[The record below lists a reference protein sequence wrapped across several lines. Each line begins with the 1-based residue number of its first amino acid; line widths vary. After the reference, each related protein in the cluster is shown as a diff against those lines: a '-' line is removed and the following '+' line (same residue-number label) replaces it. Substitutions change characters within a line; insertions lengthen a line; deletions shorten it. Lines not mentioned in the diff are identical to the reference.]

1 MEIKI
6 KHLTKKFPA
15 DPKKH
20 IPDTIAVN
28 DLNIDVKDGEL
39 LGLLGP
45 SGCGKSTTLYMLAGL
60 KDPSDGEIWFGDDDV
75 TFLPSEK
82 RGIGL
87 VFQNYA
93 LYPHLTVYENVAFPL
108 TNLKV
113 STTEKA
119 LDLIQ
124 INALLEIL
132 EEPLKIVELMRNSK
146 HKGKISKEGSIRAFC
161 SHYHVV
167 TSLAKT
173 LFSYRLDKEND
184 DESIKAKAWKI
195 SSKLKKKKSK
205 IETSYEKKNIK
216 IDERGQILD
225 STGEPKKAFRRLTKD
240 EIDALVQETSRL
252 VQIDEYLDRKPSELS
267 GGQQQRVAIARALVK
282 KPRVLLL
289 DEPLSNL
296 DARLRLKT
304 REEIRRIQ
312 KDVGITTVFVTH
324 DQDEAMSICD
334 EIVVIKDG
342 VAQQIGAP
350 QDIYRDP
357 ANLFVAKFL
366 GVPPINVF
374 KGKIKDHKLYV
385 GDEAILDT
393 KAEDNDDVFV
403 GIRPEG
409 IIPGYNGRF
418 TLNVERIQTQGKDT
432 SLVCDHQS
440 YSGEEACKFL
450 VDSDQNVGL
459 GKKHFIVRQNKVYV
473 FDGKTEKR
481 IAL

>member
-1 MEIKI
+1 MDIEKIATLIKE
-6 KHLTKKFPA
+6 
-15 DPKKH
+15 
-20 IPDTIAVN
+20 N
-28 DLNIDVKDGEL
+28 DGKIDGLDIVDIYTVQEKGRLINNIFIESDLCEMPIVGFENHGGRTYINKNKP
-39 LGLLGP
+39 LGKVVFGK
-45 SGCGKSTTLYMLAGL
+45 GNNGKSGYEGVVYKNVIGTYLHGPL
-60 KDPSDGEIWFGDDDV
+60 
-75 TFLPSEK
+75 LPK
-82 RGIGL
+82 NPQL
-87 VFQNYA
+87 CDY
-93 LYPHLTVYENVAFPL
+93 LLT
-108 TNLKV
+108 
-113 STTEKA
+113 KA

-132 EEPLKIVELMRNSK
+132 EDPLKIVELMRNSK

-184 DESIKAKAWKI
+184 DESIKAKALQI

-225 STGEPKKAFRRLTKD
+225 SNGEPKKAFRRLTKD

-312 KDVGITTVFVTH
+312 RDVGITTVFVTH

-334 EIVVIKDG
+334 EIVVMKDG

-350 QDIYRDP
+350 QDIYKDP

-374 KGKIKDHKLYV
+374 KGKIKGHKLYI